1 MNKLL
6 RTFIVFNA
14 IVITLCTFAAV
25 VALSSFGTPA
35 LLQFSEDHPIALRGF
50 MVFMIFLNLVLLVL
64 RKRTND

>member
-14 IVITLCTFAAV
+14 IVITLCLFAAV
-25 VALSSFGTPA
+25 VALSNFGMPA
-35 LLQFSEDHPIALRGF
+35 LLQFSEEHPIVLRGF
-50 MVFMIFLNLVLLVL
+50 IVFMIWLNLILLVL

>member
-14 IVITLCTFAAV
+14 IVITLCLFAAV

-35 LLQFSEDHPIALRGF
+35 LLQFSEDHPIVLRGF
-50 MVFMIFLNLVLLVL
+50 IVFVIWLNLILLVL

>member
-1 MNKLL
+1 VNKLL

-14 IVITLCTFAAV
+14 IVITLCLFAEV

-50 MVFMIFLNLVLLVL
+50 IVFVIWLNLILLVL